1 MKFVLSNDINRR
13 LSTVAVMANGE
24 RAVAIFPTEQALK
37 DYEEVVE
44 MTGEKMDTPGLTF
57 DTLASVKKDAVW
69 EDRHGEAILGLIIDD
84 VGGFV
89 NAALKHLGIDL
100 PVIYAMVKDNGNT
113 FVLAPP
119 SEDGFTIPS
128 PDQVAEIITKSQDG
142 VLVVKE

>member
-1 MKFVLSNDINRR
+1 MKFVLSNDINSR

-89 NAALKHLGIDL
+89 NAALKHLGIGL

-119 SEDGFTIPS
+119 SEDGFSIPS